1 MIYTEKQQ
9 EIIDYL
15 KQNNYYLHLNEYIP
29 FKQKTKKKLFFI
41 KEYQVD
47 KNDHKESIN
56 IDQNATKELIKNKV
70 VKEIE
75 YHIKYNKTYVLKKI

>member
-1 MIYTEKQQ
+1 MIFTEKQQ

-15 KQNNYYLHLNEYIP
+15 NKGYYYLHLNEYIP
-29 FKQKTKKKLFFI
+29 FKQKTKKKIFFI

-56 IDQNATKELIKNKV
+56 IDQNAVKELIKNKV
-70 VKEIE
+70 IKEVD
-75 YHIKYNKTYVLKKI
+75 YHIKYSKTYILKEI